1 MTRYLL
7 DTNHLSELV
16 IRPRGRVAMRVR
28 RVGAASVCTSVI
40 VAAELR
46 YGALK
51 RGAPKLSE
59 QVEAVLGAIAIEPLQ
74 VPVDVHYA
82 RIRRDLQAA
91 GTPIGPNDLL
101 IASHAVQL
109 GNTLVSANLREFR
122 RVDGLVVDNWL
133 DMEA

>member
-16 IRPRGRVAMRVR
+16 IRPRGGVAMRVR

-59 QVEAVLGAIAIEPLQ
+59 QVEAVLGAIAIEPLH

-101 IASHAVQL
+101 IASHAIQL

-122 RVDGLVVDNWL
+122 RVEGLVVENWL
-133 DMEA
+133 DVEA